1 MIKKQD
7 IKVGLE
13 FVLPFREFYDD
24 AEKEE
29 YYNRLI
35 DGNKEWHSHKYYTDT
50 CLAGKKDTVLTVHR
64 PILRVLG
71 ITENVN
77 ITGKFDV
84 VTVEN
89 VNKCNVDAFCRQI
102 DSSFIEEYGQAVM
115 SKKKINGVLYSCIE
129 DFFCDNYP
137 SFKCS
142 QIDNVFCQEIS
153 KSNWDQN
160 TIIVGGSRSG
170 NKRNLMNS
178 WYQRNLMNS
187 WYHCKIRNPEYENN
201 VEQSNESANEKT
213 EQVSHPSHYAWL
225 KDLCGVEPL
234 DICRHLD
241 INTGNAIKYLLRKD
255 KVDGNKTKT
264 EKRIEDLRK
273 AVFYIQDEIKL
284 LEHGTD

>member
-1 MIKKQD
+1 MIKKED

-24 AEKEE
+24 AENKE

-35 DGNKEWHSHKYYTDT
+35 DGNKEWHSHKYCTDT
-50 CLAGKKDTVLTVHR
+50 CLAGKKDTVVTVHR
-64 PILRVLG
+64 PILRVLS
-71 ITENVN
+71 
-77 ITGKFDV
+77 ITGMFDV
-84 VTVEN
+84 VTVKN
-89 VNKCNVDAFCRQI
+89 VNKCNVDAFRRQI

-115 SKKKINGVLYSCIE
+115 SKKKINGILYSCID
-129 DFFCDNYP
+129 DFFCDYYP

-142 QIDNVFCQEIS
+142 QRDNVFCQEIP

-178 WYQRNLMNS
+178 WYQRDLMNS
-187 WYHCKIRNPEYENN
+187 WYHCKIRMPEYENN
-201 VEQSNESANEKT
+201 VEQSNESANKKT

-241 INTGNAIKYLLRKD
+241 FNTGNAIKYLLRKD

>member
-1 MIKKQD
+1 MIKKED

-13 FVLPFREFYDD
+13 FVLPFRDFYDD
-24 AEKEE
+24 EDKAEF
-29 YYNRLI
+29 YNRLI
-35 DGNKEWHSHKYYTDT
+35 NDNEGWLSRKYYTDT
-50 CLAGKKDTVLTVHR
+50 CLAGEKDTVVTVHR
-64 PILRVLG
+64 PILRVLN
-71 ITENVN
+71 ITEDAS

-84 VTVEN
+84 VTVKN

-115 SKKKINGVLYSCIE
+115 SKKKINGVSYSCIE

-142 QIDNVFCQEIS
+142 QIDYAFSQTVPRC
-153 KSNWDQN
+153 NWAQN
-160 TIIVGGSRSG
+160 AIIVGGSRSG
-170 NKRNLMNS
+170 NKM
-178 WYQRNLMNS
+178 NLMNS
-187 WYHCKIRNPEYENN
+187 WYHGNLNIPQYENN
-201 VEQSNESANEKT
+201 VEQPNESASKKT
-213 EQVSHPSHYAWL
+213 EQVSHPSRYAWL

-241 INTGNAIKYLLRKD
+241 FNTGNAIKYLLRKD

>member
-1 MIKKQD
+1 MIKKED

-13 FVLPFREFYDD
+13 FVLPFRDFYDD
-24 AEKEE
+24 EDKAEF
-29 YYNRLI
+29 YNRLI
-35 DGNKEWHSHKYYTDT
+35 NDNEGWLSRKYYTDT
-50 CLAGKKDTVLTVHR
+50 CLAGEKDTVVTVHR
-64 PILRVLG
+64 PILRVLS
-71 ITENVN
+71 ITENAN

-84 VTVEN
+84 VTVKN

-102 DSSFIEEYGQAVM
+102 DSSFIEEYGQSVM
-115 SKKKINGVLYSCIE
+115 SKKKINGVSYSCIE

-142 QIDNVFCQEIS
+142 QIDYAFSQAVPRC
-153 KSNWDQN
+153 NWAQN
-160 TIIVGGSRSG
+160 AIIVGGSRSG
-170 NKRNLMNS
+170 NKM
-178 WYQRNLMNS
+178 NLMNS
-187 WYHCKIRNPEYENN
+187 WYHGKLNIPQYENN
-201 VEQSNESANEKT
+201 VEQPNESASKKT

-241 INTGNAIKYLLRKD
+241 FNTGNAIKYLLRKD

>member
-1 MIKKQD
+1 MIKKED

-13 FVLPFREFYDD
+13 FVLPFRDFYDD
-24 AEKEE
+24 EDKAEF
-29 YYNRLI
+29 YNRLI
-35 DGNKEWHSHKYYTDT
+35 NDNEGWLSRKYYTDT
-50 CLAGKKDTVLTVHR
+50 CLAGEKDTVVTVHR
-64 PILRVLG
+64 PILRVLS
-71 ITENVN
+71 ITENAN

-84 VTVEN
+84 VTVKN
-89 VNKCNVDAFCRQI
+89 VNKCNVDAFRRQI
-102 DSSFIEEYGQAVM
+102 DSSFIEEYGQSVM
-115 SKKKINGVLYSCIE
+115 SKKKINGVSYSCIE

-142 QIDNVFCQEIS
+142 QIDYAFSQAVPRC
-153 KSNWDQN
+153 NWAQN
-160 TIIVGGSRSG
+160 AIIVGGSRSG
-170 NKRNLMNS
+170 NKM
-178 WYQRNLMNS
+178 NLMNS
-187 WYHCKIRNPEYENN
+187 WYHGKLNIPQYENN
-201 VEQSNESANEKT
+201 VEQPNESASKKT

-241 INTGNAIKYLLRKD
+241 FNTGNAIKYLLRKD